1 LTTPLPDVA
10 PPAPPRRAA
19 VAFVLV
25 TVVLDLLA
33 FGVITPVL
41 PQLVR
46 GFVGGDHAE
55 AALWVGLFGT
65 VYAIAQFVCSPLQGA
80 LSDRFGRR
88 PVILLSNLGLGL
100 DFLLMAVAGALPV
113 LFLGRVVS
121 GVFSAS
127 VSTANAYLADV
138 TPRESRARAF
148 GLLGAAFGIGFVFGP
163 AIGGMLAGI
172 DLRAPF
178 WFAAALALCN
188 FLYGWFVL
196 PESLAPA
203 LRTRRLDWR
212 RANPLGA
219 LQLLRSQPRVLG
231 LSAVLFL
238 GNLAHYA
245 LVATFVLYT
254 DYRYGWSEQT
264 VGWVLAAVG
273 ACNAVVRGALA
284 GVVARRY
291 GERRALLAGFACG
304 AAGFAVMGLAPDGTL
319 FLLGVPLLALWG
331 LGTPAAQALVSRR
344 VADDL
349 QGRLQG
355 AVTSVG
361 AVAGIFGPWLFGA
374 TFAHFVGPTAWV
386 EVPGAPFLLAGGL
399 LLLAA
404 AVARRAAR
412 D

>member
-1 LTTPLPDVA
+1 LTTPLPDLA

-46 GFVGGDHAE
+46 GFVGGDHAQ

-65 VYAIAQFVCSPLQGA
+65 VYAVAQFLCSPLQGA

-100 DFLLMAVAGALPV
+100 DFVLMAVAGALPV

-121 GVFSAS
+121 GVFAAS

-138 TPRESRARAF
+138 TPRENRARAF

-178 WFAAALALCN
+178 WFAAALSLCN

-203 LRTRRLDWR
+203 LRTRRVDWR

-231 LSAVLFL
+231 LSTVLFL

-254 DYRYGWSEQT
+254 DYRYGWNEQT

-273 ACNAVVRGALA
+273 ACNALVRGGLA
-284 GVVARRY
+284 GVVARRH
-291 GERRALLAGFACG
+291 GERFALLAGFACG
-304 AAGFAVMGLAPDGTL
+304 AAGFAVMGLAPTGAV

-331 LGTPAAQALVSRR
+331 LGTPAAQALISRR

-374 TFAHFVGPTAWV
+374 TFAHFVGPAGWA

-404 AVARRAAR
+404 AVASRAAR